1 MNAINPLIPTDPLAA
16 LSAPE
21 RVNYA
26 TGVMLDATDFQDEQT
41 YHRARLAAALRHLA
55 GYGTLAGLRVTPPAA
70 ADADQQLR
78 VEPGLA
84 IDRLGRLMQIDTA
97 QCLSLTR
104 WLAAASTADLR
115 AATQRSPRV
124 TVTAAVVAD
133 VFLSAGVCARG
144 KTPAFASGPFDALDA
159 VIPARLAESPSL
171 ELVMR
176 QEQAPAPIPAPA
188 NLWPAPTVARDVLL
202 QNVLASWDGQ
212 AAVAGGQLDPLPEH
226 VTGHDTS
233 AIFLARVTI
242 PVTLDA
248 AAPPTTRPVRD
259 MATRVSADN
268 SARPF
273 IVMSG
278 KWSGRALTLTPL
290 VQP

>member
-1 MNAINPLIPTDPLAA
+1 MIAVNPLSPTDPLAA
-16 LSAPE
+16 LLPPE

-41 YHRARLAAALRHLA
+41 YHRARLAAVLRHLA

-84 IDRLGRLMQIDTA
+84 IDRLGRLMQIDTP

-104 WLAAASTADLR
+104 WFAAGATADLR
-115 AATQRSPRV
+115 NATQRSPRV
-124 TVTAAVVAD
+124 SVAAAVVAD
-133 VFLSAGVCARG
+133 VFLSTGISARG

-159 VIPARLAESPSL
+159 VIPARLAENPRL

-176 QEQAPAPIPAPA
+176 QEQAPATIPIPA
-188 NLWPAPTVARDVLL
+188 NVWPAPSASRDVQL
-202 QNVLASWDGQ
+202 QSVLANWDGQ
-212 AAVAGGQLDPLPEH
+212 AAVASGNLDPLPEH

-242 PVTLDA
+242 PVTLDPT
-248 AAPPTTRPVRD
+248 APATTRPVRD
-259 MATRVSADN
+259 LATRVSADN

-273 IVMSG
+273 IIMPG

-290 VQP
+290 IQP

>member
-1 MNAINPLIPTDPLAA
+1 LAA
-16 LSAPE
+16 LSPPE

-41 YHRARLAAALRHLA
+41 YHRARLAAVLRHLA
-55 GYGTLAGLRVTPPAA
+55 GYGTLAGLRVTPPTA

-124 TVTAAVVAD
+124 SVAAAIVAD

-159 VIPARLAESPSL
+159 VIPARLAENPSL

-176 QEQAPAPIPAPA
+176 QEQAPAPIPVPA
-188 NLWPAPTVARDVLL
+188 NLWPAPTATRDVLL

-212 AAVAGGQLDPLPEH
+212 AAVASGKLDPLPEH
-226 VTGHDTS
+226 VAGHDTS
-233 AIFLARVTI
+233 AIFLARVAI

-248 AAPPTTRPVRD
+248 NAPPTTRPVRD

-273 IVMSG
+273 IVMPG
-278 KWSGRALTLTPL
+278 KWSGRALTLTSL